1 MCEVLIERLD
11 HFGRGIGYIN
21 KKIVFVNNALPNELV
36 KINII
41 AEHSKYYVGQVEKY
55 LNKST
60 HRLKAKCPYYH
71 ICGGCNL
78 QHLSYEDT
86 ILFKK
91 NKIENIFA
99 RANLN
104 LPNMEIIKNESPY
117 FYRNKLSVQIVDS
130 QVGFYEENSH
140 KLVAIT
146 NCLLAKKSIQAFLK
160 NVWKLNIQNGSLTI
174 RSNYNDELLIVINTK
189 DNVTFEPNLFT
200 NCKIVGVILNGH
212 IIYGT
217 SYFYERIDGFLFK
230 VSYDAF
236 FQVNPYITK
245 HLFSLLKQYITT
257 TGNVLDLYS
266 GVGTLGIIAAQKAH
280 HVYSIEIIKN
290 AILDNLENK
299 KLNKCYNVDA
309 FLGSAEK
316 ILNKISL
323 EFETIIIDPPRKGLD
338 QQALNIILNSQAK
351 QIIYISCDP
360 MTLVRDLKKLTLKYN
375 LEKYYLLDMFS
386 YTYHVESFCLLKLK

>member
-41 AEHSKYYVGQVEKY
+41 AKHSKYYVGQVEKY

-140 KLVAIT
+140 KLVAIS
-146 NCLLAKKSIQAFLK
+146 NCLLAKKSIQDFLK

-189 DNVTFEPNLFT
+189 DNVTFEPNLFP
-200 NCKIVGVILNGH
+200 NCKIVGVILNNRT
-212 IIYGT
+212 IYGT
-217 SYFYERIDGFLFK
+217 SYFYERIDDFLFK

-323 EFETIIIDPPRKGLD
+323 EFETIIR
-338 QQALNIILNSQAK
+338 Q
-351 QIIYISCDP
+351 
-360 MTLVRDLKKLTLKYN
+360 
-375 LEKYYLLDMFS
+375 EK
-386 YTYHVESFCLLKLK
+386 V